1 MNLNLFITFVRVVEK
16 KSLSGAARDLFLTQ
30 PAVSKQIQTL
40 EELFGVQLMERVGR
54 RIRLTEAGEIFYQH
68 ALEILGILEELND
81 DLIRTTAGVRGRLL
95 IGAST
100 VPGHYILPSFIGRYK
115 RQYPEVKVSLEI
127 GDTGS
132 VVNSLL
138 EQRVDL
144 AVVGA
149 TVKNHKLVST
159 LFAADQLRLIV
170 PAAHPLAT
178 RTSIRIEEI
187 VQENLIWREKGS
199 GTRRVLEDR
208 LADQGVNLD
217 KLNILLEL
225 GSTEAVITAV
235 EEGLGIAL
243 VSQWAI
249 GKSTA
254 LGRIVS
260 PELEGIDLKRNL
272 YLIYRRQKIYSRAM
286 QAFLDLS
293 KLDLSKFDLS
303 KK

>member
-1 MNLNLFITFVRVVEK
+1 VNLNLFITFVRVIEK

-40 EELFGVQLMERVGR
+40 EELYGVQLMERVGR

-159 LFAADQLRLIV
+159 LFADDRLRLIV

-178 RTSIRIEEI
+178 RTSIQIEEI

-254 LGRIVS
+254 LGRIAS

-293 KLDLSKFDLS
+293 KLDLSKN
-303 KK
+303 

>member
-1 MNLNLFITFVRVVEK
+1 MNLNLFITFVRVIEK

-40 EELFGVQLMERVGR
+40 EELYGVQLMERVGR

-159 LFAADQLRLIV
+159 LFADDRLRLIV

-178 RTSIRIEEI
+178 RTSIQIEEI

-254 LGRIVS
+254 LGRIAS

-293 KLDLSKFDLS
+293 KLDLSKN
-303 KK
+303 